1 MKSTLKLLLTPKRKL
16 QKDAELCINSF
27 FEKLLIDPF
36 TLSQRYS
43 PSELCLQNEFERIQ
57 NIVSSDERPL
67 IEHPALPLLRILFKK
82 LPPYMAVI
90 DIRSV
95 GSVSGSRDPFVND
108 LDALPQTVNHNALY
122 DPEIGCLDYKG
133 IRKLRREVY
142 NSFFHTT
149 KTERV
154 FTITEREWDGHRTAH
169 NSDGSHR
176 FSYWRQLALI
186 PTVPYRIR
194 ARIVPFSLNEK
205 AFLSLISSWRIVAV
219 TRSGEGVK
227 DAMDMATFWPEGFCP
242 ITRDRYNNSSQDY
255 WIIPQPHMA
264 PLDYRDPLI
273 TVHQKLDELRPFEPL
288 RVIAEQRVMPTASK
302 PWRKDRLRRE
312 TT

>member
-1 MKSTLKLLLTPKRKL
+1 MNDIVVLPGGEKLALDWKLSDPERFQRRLKAKHADNGKAGPGER
-16 QKDAELCINSF
+16 AHCLCIHQG
-27 FEKLLIDPF
+27 
-36 TLSQRYS
+36 T
-43 PSELCLQNEFERIQ
+43 
-57 NIVSSDERPL
+57 
-67 IEHPALPLLRILFKK
+67 
-82 LPPYMAVI
+82 
-90 DIRSV
+90 
-95 GSVSGSRDPFVND
+95 ND

-133 IRKLRREVY
+133 IRKLSREVY

-149 KTERV
+149 KTERI
-154 FTITEREWDGHRTAH
+154 FTITEREWDGQRTAH

-194 ARIVPFSLNEK
+194 ARIAPFSLNEK

-219 TRSGEGVK
+219 TRSGEGTK

-242 ITRDRYNNSSQDY
+242 IIKDRYNDSSQDY
-255 WIIPQPHMA
+255 WIVPQPHMA
-264 PLDYRDPLI
+264 PLEYRDPLI

-288 RVIAEQRVMPTASK
+288 RIIAEQRVMPTASK
-302 PWRKDRLRRE
+302 PWRKDRL
-312 TT
+312 